1 MTKIVRAL
9 VLGLGVLLVIPLVS
23 LAAWPVANS
32 TSYVSQRYSDGHRG
46 LDIAAPYGSKVTPI
60 TTGKVIFAGW
70 KRNCG
75 GYQVWLSHA
84 NNLYTAYYHLAAET
98 TSVGAYV
105 SGSYTRIGTVGRT
118 GCATGNHVHVETWRG
133 YPWRSGSYRV
143 NPWNYVMNG
152 PNLPARYR

>member
-9 VLGLGVLLVIPLVS
+9 VLALGVVLVIPLVS
-23 LAAWPVANS
+23 LAAWPVASNN
-32 TSYVSQRYSDGHRG
+32 SYVSQRYSDGHRG

-70 KRNCG
+70 KSNCG
-75 GYQVWLSHA
+75 GYQVWVSHA
-84 NNLYTAYYHLAAET
+84 NNLYTAYYHFSAET

-152 PNLPARYR
+152 PNLPSRYR

>member
-1 MTKIVRAL
+1 MTKILRSLAL
-9 VLGLGVLLVIPLVS
+9 ALAVAVVLPLVS

-32 TSYVSQRYSDGHRG
+32 SSYVSQRYHDGHRG
-46 LDIAAPYGSKVTPI
+46 LDIAAPYGSKVAPI

-70 KRNCG
+70 KSNCG

-98 TSVGAYV
+98 TSVGATV

-118 GCATGNHVHVETWRG
+118 GCASGNHVHVETWRG